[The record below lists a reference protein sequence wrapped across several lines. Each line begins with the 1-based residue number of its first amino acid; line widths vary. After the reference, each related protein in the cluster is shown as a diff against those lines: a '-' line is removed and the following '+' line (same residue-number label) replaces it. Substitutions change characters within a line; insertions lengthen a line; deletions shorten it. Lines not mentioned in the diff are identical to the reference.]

1 MTLLGCLEY
10 PDIIGYDTHAPVI
23 PVSHGT
29 RESGAGKVSS
39 HKRRRT
45 RCCSVGG
52 GVFGSQ
58 PIGRRFDPHRADFG
72 ILTQEARLALD
83 DKDVKSL
90 FVVLAQS

>member
-10 PDIIGYDTHAPVI
+10 PGIIGYDTHAPVI

-45 RCCSVGG
+45 RCSRVGG
-52 GVFGSQ
+52 GVFDSQAVGS
-58 PIGRRFDPHRADFG
+58 
-72 ILTQEARLALD
+72 ILNMLALASSSKRPD
-83 DKDVKSL
+83 RLSK
-90 FVVLAQS
+90 ARM